1 MKIRLGYA
9 CISTTLDI
17 TSSSTITYTNF
28 IKNKD
33 YNKINELIISNLT
46 NLKKILTYNI
56 KNNIHFFR
64 MSSNLIPLATK
75 DDVCFDYIEPYKK
88 YYNELSKIINE
99 NNIRVD
105 FHLPEFCVLNSTT
118 KEVVKNSIKIIE
130 YHYNLLNSI
139 KIKNKVLVL
148 HIGSSVLGKKN
159 SITRFINNFNKLPNY
174 LKDILVIEND
184 DKIFNIEDCLEINKK
199 TNIPIVL
206 DYHHYLCNPSNLNY
220 DEIFSTWNI
229 TPKIH
234 FSSPKSK
241 IKKEFRNHNDYIDSN
256 EFIKFLNQIKDL
268 DYDLDIMIEAKQKDN
283 ALFKLIRELKYKT
296 NYEFIDDTTFI
307 I

>member
-28 IKNKD
+28 IKNKN

-75 DDVCFDYIEPYKK
+75 DDVCFDYIKPYKK

-130 YHYNLLNSI
+130 YHYNLLNSM

-199 TNIPIVL
+199 NKYSHCFRL
-206 DYHHYLCNPSNLNY
+206 
-220 DEIFSTWNI
+220 
-229 TPKIH
+229 
-234 FSSPKSK
+234 SSLS
-241 IKKEFRNHNDYIDSN
+241 
-256 EFIKFLNQIKDL
+256 L
-268 DYDLDIMIEAKQKDN
+268 
-283 ALFKLIRELKYKT
+283 
-296 NYEFIDDTTFI
+296 
-307 I
+307 

>member
-118 KEVVKNSIKIIE
+118 KEVIKNSIKIIE